1 MTRTALAFSLVT
13 LVGTVGCTGATTLP
27 SAAVEA
33 RPATHESSPPA
44 KAAFTPEAAPAKIVT
59 RAVGDFVVFKFTGSY
74 RKTPLVLR
82 EQVVA
87 LQGED
92 VVIEFAFTDGAKKST
107 FRALTGASGKSD
119 LYGFTKLDA
128 KGATIDASRD
138 EFESFMAKTVLSA
151 DDNEE
156 TLATTTADVEL
167 GGKTWTATT
176 TSFRVRVGKTNATMK
191 ISQSD
196 AFAWGDLAAEI
207 VATDGTVL
215 YRAELLEV
223 GHVSE

>member
-1 MTRTALAFSLVT
+1 MTRTALALT
-13 LVGTVGCTGATTLP
+13 LVLGTVGCTGATTLP

-33 RPATHESSPPA
+33 RPATHESSPPVKGFA
-44 KAAFTPEAAPAKIVT
+44 PEAPAPAKIAT
-59 RAVGDFVVFKFTGSY
+59 RAVGDFVVFKFSGSY

-92 VVIEFAFTDGAKKST
+92 VVVEFAFTDGTKKST
-107 FRALTGASGKSD
+107 FRALTGATGKSD

-128 KGATIDASRD
+128 KGTTIDASRD
-138 EFESFMAKTVLSA
+138 EFESFMAKTVLVA

-167 GGKTWTATT
+167 GGKTWTAST

>member
-1 MTRTALAFSLVT
+1 MTRTALALSMVT
-13 LVGTVGCTGATTLP
+13 VLVGCTGATTLP

-44 KAAFTPEAAPAKIVT
+44 KAAFTPEAAPAKVVT
-59 RAVGDFVVFKFTGSY
+59 RAVGDFVVFKFSGTY
-74 RKTPLVLR
+74 RKSPLVLTER
-82 EQVVA
+82 VVA

-92 VVIEFAFTDGAKKST
+92 VVIEFAFTEGTKSST
-107 FRALTGASGKSD
+107 FRALTGAAGKSD
-119 LYGFTKLDA
+119 LYGFTKLNA
-128 KGATIDASRD
+128 KGVTVDASRD

-156 TLATTTADVEL
+156 TLATTTADVEI

-176 TSFRVRVGKTNATMK
+176 TAFRVRIGKTNATMK